1 MLTLDQTK
9 LHLRIDHDDE
19 DDLITGL
26 MTAATAAVGNHLDN
40 PAVVL
45 DATAPAAPLK
55 SAALLLIADLY
66 ENRTS
71 QVERP
76 LHANET
82 FDRLLQPYRVMV

>member
-1 MLTLDQTK
+1 MLTLDETK
-9 LHLRIDHDDE
+9 LHLRIDLDDE
-19 DDLITGL
+19 DTLLAGLIAT
-26 MTAATAAVGNHLDN
+26 ATAAVRNHLDN
-40 PAVVL
+40 PTLVL
-45 DATAPAAPLK
+45 DTTAPAPLK

>member
-9 LHLRIDHDDE
+9 LHLRIDHSVE
-19 DDLITGL
+19 DDLIQTL
-26 MTAATAAVGNHLDN
+26 IDAATAAVGNHLDN
-40 PAVVL
+40 PAIVL
-45 DATAPAAPLK
+45 DTTAPAPLK
-55 SAALLLIADLY
+55 SAALMLVADPY

>member
-45 DATAPAAPLK
+45 DATAPAPLK